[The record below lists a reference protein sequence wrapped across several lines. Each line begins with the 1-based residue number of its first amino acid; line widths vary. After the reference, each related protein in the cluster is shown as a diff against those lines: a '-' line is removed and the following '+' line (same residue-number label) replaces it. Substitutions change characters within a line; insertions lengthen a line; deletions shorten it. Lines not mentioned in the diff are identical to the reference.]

1 MNVPA
6 GDTLEPLDTAV
17 AQARARLDEHVVEIV
32 QWHFHQSTGSPFW
45 LEKKSTL
52 NFDPLKE
59 VHGFDDLKKFPL
71 FEDEWLRGG
80 PVRRWVPKALAD
92 KPIYVFET
100 GGTTGIPKSR
110 VVIDDFRIDYELFSE
125 TLPDKYFPR
134 GANWLML
141 GPSGPR
147 RLRLAVEHLAQFRG
161 GICFC
166 IDLDPRWVVKL
177 IKKGWMEHLE
187 EYKKHCV
194 DQAITILKAGHDIRC
209 MFATPKLLDALAMAL
224 ERRGTSIAETGV
236 TGIFSG
242 GTEFTPQWTRYAI
255 EELLNGPPEEGGVYM
270 TPTYG
275 NTLMGLAGSKQV
287 TAADRYKITYS
298 APQPRA
304 VIEVVDM
311 DDANQVVGYGE
322 TGRVKLTTLTRE
334 FFVPGFLE
342 RDEGE
347 RDPPCEKFPWDG
359 ISGVRPYRGVA
370 SQTTVGVY

>member
-1 MNVPA
+1 
-6 GDTLEPLDTAV
+6 
-17 AQARARLDEHVVEIV
+17 
-32 QWHFHQSTGSPFW
+32 
-45 LEKKSTL
+45 
-52 NFDPLKE
+52 
-59 VHGFDDLKKFPL
+59 
-71 FEDEWLRGG
+71 
-80 PVRRWVPKALAD
+80 
-92 KPIYVFET
+92 
-100 GGTTGIPKSR
+100 
-110 VVIDDFRIDYELFSE
+110 
-125 TLPDKYFPR
+125 
-134 GANWLML
+134 
-141 GPSGPR
+141 
-147 RLRLAVEHLAQFRG
+147 
-161 GICFC
+161 
-166 IDLDPRWVVKL
+166 
-177 IKKGWMEHLE
+177 
-187 EYKKHCV
+187 
-194 DQAITILKAGHDIRC
+194 

-287 TAADRYKITYS
+287 TAADRYKITYF